1 MAKISSFTR
10 NAAAIAEGTPVTV
23 GVTDQFVIVT
33 KGMTADYADRLWA
46 LRRAAAI
53 RYNTGLSATDVPVDP
68 NNLPPSMD
76 DACQAQALSEKCLID
91 VQGLENDDGTPIDIA
106 TFKEMIT
113 HRENRALLAL
123 ALQAAASV
131 GRATKEQLQ
140 AAEGN

>member
-1 MAKISSFTR
+1 MMA
-10 NAAAIAEGTPVTV
+10 P
-23 GVTDQFVIVT
+23 
-33 KGMTADYADRLWA
+33 RL
-46 LRRAAAI
+46 
-53 RYNTGLSATDVPVDP
+53 
-68 NNLPPSMD
+68 
-76 DACQAQALSEKCLID
+76 
-91 VQGLENDDGTPIDIA
+91 IA